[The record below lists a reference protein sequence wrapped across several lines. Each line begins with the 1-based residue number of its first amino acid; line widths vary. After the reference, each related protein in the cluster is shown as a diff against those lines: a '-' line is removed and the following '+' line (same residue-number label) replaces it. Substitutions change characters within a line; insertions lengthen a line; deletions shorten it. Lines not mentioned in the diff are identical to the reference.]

1 MSDHLDEARN
11 SRLGLRSA
19 IGLVEKSL
27 AAPASGRSD
36 AWAKDLAAELQV
48 LAIAIDQH
56 ITLTESPNGL
66 LEDIVR
72 LEPRLAKRVE
82 RARTEHQ
89 NLRDTV
95 ARTLDAVPVD
105 GKGVD
110 VGNAR
115 DMVVELLTAVVRH
128 RHLGADLVYEAYNVD
143 MEAGD

>member
-1 MSDHLDEARN
+1 MTDHLDEARS
-11 SRLGLRSA
+11 SRLGLRSSV
-19 IGLVEKSL
+19 GSVEKSL

-36 AWAKDLAAELQV
+36 AWAKDLAAELQG

-56 ITLTESPNGL
+56 ITLTEAPNGL

-82 RARTEHQ
+82 RARAEHES
-89 NLRDTV
+89 LRETV
-95 ARTLDAVPVD
+95 ARTLDAVPAD
-105 GKGVD
+105 GKDVD
-110 VGNAR
+110 VARAR